1 MKKQYITFIIFSIL
15 FASCTTKNDKD
26 FINYLKT
33 SFNTQPVDSAIYLLI
48 PANQC
53 KNCVMLNGSGLSEEL
68 QNKLFIF
75 SALPQKHFKGFK
87 NFYYDKENKVGELKL
102 IDYDNQFVFYN
113 NNKIEFIIKARITD
127 LQDVKACD
135 VP

>member
-1 MKKQYITFIIFSIL
+1 MKKQFIIFTIFSA
-15 FASCTTKNDKD
+15 FFFGCADKAD
-26 FINYLKT
+26 KEFKNYLNA
-33 SFNTQPVDSAIYLLI
+33 FNAEPKNSRIYLLI

-53 KNCVMLNGSGLSEEL
+53 KNCIWLNGANLSEEL
-68 QNKLFIF
+68 QNRLYIY

-102 IDYDNQFVFYN
+102 VDYDNQFIFYN

-127 LQDVKACD
+127 LQEVKACD
-135 VP
+135 IP